1 MRLINKKENLN
12 YSETKSFFEKRAK
25 KYNENNPYSVT
36 MYQDNNAE
44 LVEKRNKYETD
55 KLLKLIN
62 LNGDSKVLD
71 LACGI
76 GRWADAIGNNIER
89 YVGVDFSE
97 GLIDIA
103 KKRNKNPKAEFI
115 TGSST
120 EIDLLLNKDDKFN
133 RVLIVGLL
141 MYLNDEDVTK
151 VFEQAEKFC
160 SEHATICIREPI
172 GITDRLTLKE
182 FYSEELKDNYNAIY
196 RTDAEFKQLMQ
207 ATLFEKGFKIK
218 QEGFLF
224 DDDALNNRKET
235 SQYFYILER

>member
-12 YSETKSFFEKRAK
+12 YNETKSFFEKRAK

-44 LVEKRNKYETD
+44 LVKKRNKYETD

-62 LNGDSKVLD
+62 LNEESKVLD
-71 LACGI
+71 VACGI
-76 GRWADAIGNNIER
+76 GRWADAIGTGIER
-89 YVGVDFSE
+89 YLGVDFSE

-103 KKRNKNPKAEFI
+103 NKRNKNPKAKFI
-115 TGSST
+115 AGSST
-120 EIDLLLNKDDKFN
+120 ELNNLLDKDDSFSHI
-133 RVLIVGLL
+133 LIIGLFV
-141 MYLNDEDVTK
+141 YLNDDDVAK

-160 SEHATICIREPI
+160 AEHATICIREPI

-196 RTDAEFKQLMQ
+196 RTDAEFKQIMKS
-207 ATLFEKGFKIK
+207 TLLDKGFKIK